1 MRRPRPEDRHDF
13 SNGGEEHNAAKA
25 LGATHVPLPAPHK
38 LPTTIAGA
46 RSGVSEA

>member
-1 MRRPRPEDRHDF
+1 MTSGLQERT
-13 SNGGEEHNAAKA
+13 AM
-25 LGATHVPLPAPHK
+25 PLPAAHK